1 MEGNMEEST
10 SLVKKDNDQ
19 TESQKMGVTVRGWIT
34 FLLVFTICAS
44 HICVVISVLVNAAR
58 TQDLSMVGSLTTIGE
73 PLYSMA
79 VAALGYYFGSQKMKG
94 MMTTTTTNNNKA

>member
-1 MEGNMEEST
+1 MEEST
-10 SLVKKDNDQ
+10 TLTKKDADQ
-19 TESQKMGVTVRGWIT
+19 PESQKMGVTVRGWIT

-44 HICVVISVLVNAAR
+44 HMCVVVSVLVNAAR
-58 TQDLSMVGSLTTIGE
+58 TQDLNLVGSLTTIGE

-94 MMTTTTTNNNKA
+94 MMGSSTTTTTTK